1 MSASNSRPRVE
12 VFGLLV
18 DIELIGIFVALT
30 PVGVY
35 LGLHLSS
42 WTAWKGAITVWMG
55 YFTLLLRHPP
65 RTAE

>member
-1 MSASNSRPRVE
+1 M
-12 VFGLLV
+12 FGLLV